1 MSRPPNPGSMRANF
15 LLSDKSSKSALLKKK
30 VLQYLVLQGESPIA
44 DIGREIEVSVPTVT
58 KLVTELLEEGFVSDF
73 GKQNSNGGRRPNVYG
88 INPAAGYF
96 VGVSVN
102 RRKIMLA
109 TIDFNGRK
117 ADEDQSVDY
126 LLANTPES
134 LDNLCEAINRY
145 VDALPI
151 AREKILQLG
160 VSLSGR
166 ISAATG
172 YSHSFFYF
180 GERPLSQIIE
190 EKTGIPVMLENDSR
204 AMAYGEYMAGGVKG
218 GKHILFINLNWGLG
232 AGLILDGKL
241 YYGKSGYSGEF
252 GHICAFDNEV
262 ICGCGKKGCIE
273 TEASGFAMQRL
284 LEERCRQGSASCLS
298 EVLAEKGEVSLSEF
312 VDAVLK
318 EDVLAIEIVEQMGLN
333 LGRWLAGMINI
344 FNPELVIIGGPLS
357 LTQDYIRLPIKSA
370 MNKYSLNLVNQDTD
384 LLISK
389 LGERAGLIGICL
401 LSRSKILE
409 LM

>member
-1 MSRPPNPGSMRANF
+1 M
-15 LLSDKSSKSALLKKK
+15 
-30 VLQYLVLQGESPIA
+30 
-44 DIGREIEVSVPTVT
+44 SVPTVT
-58 KLVTELLEEGFVSDF
+58 KRVTDLLEEGFVSDF

-88 INPAAGYF
+88 VNPAAGYF

-102 RRKIMLA
+102 HRKVMLA

-117 ADEDQSVDY
+117 AGEDQSVDY

-134 LDNLCEAINRY
+134 LDSLCDVINGY

-151 AREKILQLG
+151 DREKILQLG

-166 ISAATG
+166 ISAATS

-190 EKTGIPVMLENDSR
+190 EKTGVPVVLENDSR
-204 AMAYGEYMAGGVKG
+204 AMAYGEYMAGSVKG

-284 LEERCRQGSASCLS
+284 LRERCRQGSASCLS
-298 EVLAEKGEVSLSEF
+298 EALAEKGEVSLSEF

-318 EDVLAIEIVEQMGLN
+318 EDVLAIEIVEHMGLN

-370 MNKYSLNLVNQDTD
+370 MKKYSLNLVNQDTG
-384 LLISK
+384 LLIS
-389 LGERAGLIGICL
+389 RW
-401 LSRSKILE
+401 
-409 LM
+409 